1 MKKTSLFGRM
11 ALTIILMAVFA
22 TAAMA
27 QTNPTPGYVITNNGD
42 TIMSSPKPQRIVV
55 NQQIDLEQSFD
66 GEKSGYIFAPYN
78 NPIKC
83 IEISCNGIEYDIGV
97 SDNHII
103 KYITTSDKRFSVD
116 GYKIGDEI
124 TKTHTIIG
132 WGHYAK
138 INEEWYAA
146 WFSENRNDKS
156 GKIEWFFKYDFNK
169 PLFEKEFKLDKS
181 KLQLLYE

>member
-1 MKKTSLFGRM
+1 MKIINKIISISFLLFIWNCSTPTTSM
-11 ALTIILMAVFA
+11 M
-22 TAAMA
+22 
-27 QTNPTPGYVITNNGD
+27 P
-42 TIMSSPKPQRIVV
+42 SKKHRIVV
-55 NQQIDLEQSFD
+55 DHQIALEQSFD
-66 GEKSGYIFAPYN
+66 GEKYGYIFTPYN
-78 NPIKC
+78 NPLKC
-83 IEISCNGIEYDIGV
+83 IEISFNEIEYDIGV

-124 TKTHTIIG
+124 IKTHTIIG

-156 GKIEWFFKYDFNK
+156 GKIQWFFKFDFNK
-169 PLFEKEFKLDKS
+169 PLYEKEYELDKS
-181 KLQLLYE
+181 NLQPLYEIE